1 MQTDSGDMS
10 RVVEHLAQVEG
21 VAEDILADKQKLIDL
36 DRRRNKTREA
46 MRILQKDKTEEKKW
60 ICFGNM
66 FIKVEKKKA
75 SRLLEHDFDE
85 IEKEMSKTRT
95 ELKPKVNQLRDL
107 EHKEEAKG
115 FNLNPLSDSE
125 MKAVKDLL

>member
-75 SRLLEHDFDE
+75 SRLLEHDD
-85 IEKEMSKTRT
+85 IQGHKR
-95 ELKPKVNQLRDL
+95 LKFMF
-107 EHKEEAKG
+107 
-115 FNLNPLSDSE
+115 FNFLCECVLY
-125 MKAVKDLL
+125 L